1 LEGFQRFF
9 LWWAPAETSWAF
21 FPSAGVYFENWTKRR
36 PEMKHEDEL
45 VLKIA
50 KEVVV
55 KFIEVG
61 RLSVGSF
68 DEVWNQVYGAI
79 KRSLE
84 TTPPE
89 SSNGQ

>member
-1 LEGFQRFF
+1 
-9 LWWAPAETSWAF
+9 
-21 FPSAGVYFENWTKRR
+21 
-36 PEMKHEDEL
+36 MKNEDEL

-79 KRSLE
+79 KGSLE
-84 TTPPE
+84 RTSTETP
-89 SSNGQ
+89 NGQ

>member
-1 LEGFQRFF
+1 
-9 LWWAPAETSWAF
+9 
-21 FPSAGVYFENWTKRR
+21 
-36 PEMKHEDEL
+36 MKQEDEL
-45 VLKIA
+45 VLKVA

-84 TTPPE
+84 EKPPE
-89 SSNGQ
+89 APNEP

>member
-1 LEGFQRFF
+1 
-9 LWWAPAETSWAF
+9 
-21 FPSAGVYFENWTKRR
+21 
-36 PEMKHEDEL
+36 MKQEDEL
-45 VLKIA
+45 VLKVA

-79 KRSLE
+79 KSSLE
-84 TTPPE
+84 KKPPGAP
-89 SSNGQ
+89 NGP

>member
-1 LEGFQRFF
+1 
-9 LWWAPAETSWAF
+9 
-21 FPSAGVYFENWTKRR
+21 
-36 PEMKHEDEL
+36 MKHEDEL
-45 VLKIA
+45 VLKVA

-79 KRSLE
+79 KGSLQKAS
-84 TTPPE
+84 PE
-89 SSNGQ
+89 STSGE

>member
-1 LEGFQRFF
+1 
-9 LWWAPAETSWAF
+9 
-21 FPSAGVYFENWTKRR
+21 
-36 PEMKHEDEL
+36 MKHEDEL
-45 VLKIA
+45 VLKVA

-79 KRSLE
+79 KGSLE
-84 TTPPE
+84 KAPPE
-89 SSNGQ
+89 STSGE

>member
-1 LEGFQRFF
+1 
-9 LWWAPAETSWAF
+9 
-21 FPSAGVYFENWTKRR
+21 
-36 PEMKHEDEL
+36 MKHEDEL

-61 RLSVGSF
+61 RLSVSSF

-79 KRSLE
+79 KGSIE
-84 TTPPE
+84 KTPAE
-89 SSNGQ
+89 STNGP